1 MTLLEA
7 TKLKLL
13 TNPTAK
19 LKMYVLE
26 RKAKRTLDVF
36 SKNQLVADGI
46 LSTNE
51 QIIEL
56 FHLLH
61 KEKKLWQK
69 TTY

>member
-7 TKLKLL
+7 TKLELL

>member
-7 TKLKLL
+7 TKLELL

-46 LSTNE
+46 LSTTNR
-51 QIIEL
+51 
-56 FHLLH
+56 
-61 KEKKLWQK
+61 
-69 TTY
+69 